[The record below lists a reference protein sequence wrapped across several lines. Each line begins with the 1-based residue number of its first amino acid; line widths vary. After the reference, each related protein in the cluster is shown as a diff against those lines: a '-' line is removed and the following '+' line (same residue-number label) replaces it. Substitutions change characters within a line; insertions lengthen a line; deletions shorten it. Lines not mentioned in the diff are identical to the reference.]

1 MIHIALANGNFAA
14 NVRGIFVV
22 IMVLVAMTMWTLFVR
37 AMAVIGNAVM
47 NAKSSMAGLLVADVI
62 GDIVT
67 IATRSKALMQ
77 YECAKAVRSTIVV
90 DVAFP

>member
-1 MIHIALANGNFAA
+1 MIHIALAIGVFAV

-37 AMAVIGNAVM
+37 AMTVIRDAAM
-47 NAKSSMAGLLVADVI
+47 TAKSSMAGLLVADVI

-77 YECAKAVRSTIVV
+77 YECAKAVTCTIVV
-90 DVAFP
+90 DVGFP